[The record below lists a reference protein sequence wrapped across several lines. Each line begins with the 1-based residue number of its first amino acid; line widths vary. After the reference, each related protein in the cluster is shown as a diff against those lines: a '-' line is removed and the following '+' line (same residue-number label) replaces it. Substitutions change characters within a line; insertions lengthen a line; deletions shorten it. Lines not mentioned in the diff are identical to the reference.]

1 VLADLPRDLLTP
13 EGSVANKKSPG
24 STSHDSIE
32 EQIRRARELL
42 GLSERIYR
50 DRTIYLRAVRFE
62 AALNCTRIDAGATA
76 SWRPERRQ
84 YTRWFRVTGQEVLDD
99 VVE

>member
-42 GLSERIYR
+42 GISERI
-50 DRTIYLRAVRFE
+50 
-62 AALNCTRIDAGATA
+62 
-76 SWRPERRQ
+76 
-84 YTRWFRVTGQEVLDD
+84 
-99 VVE
+99 